1 MSTQVRPG
9 YKLTEVGVIPED
21 WDVTTIGQVVNDFR
35 GGAPLKPSEFTSTG
49 VRVLP
54 KGGVGYGGLLRVA
67 EDEWQFCSQLY
78 ADEHIN
84 NQVDNNYTI
93 IVLRDLVPSGPSI
106 GLAVRIS
113 DSNSY
118 VLAQGV
124 YGFKVSPQKLEQGY
138 IIQLS
143 NTSPYRKLM
152 NSIMVGSTQVHI
164 TNTAYKLAPIPL
176 PPLPEQ
182 RAIAAALS
190 DMDALI
196 SGLDQLIVKKRD
208 IKQAALQ
215 QLLTG
220 QQRLPGF
227 SGEWEMKRLGDIA
240 EIRDGTHQTPRYVES
255 GIPFYSVENVT
266 SGDFVNTKFISE
278 DEHRLL
284 TKSFRIEQGDILMTR
299 IGSIGDCKLV
309 DWDVD
314 ASFYVSLALLKIRNG
329 YLPEFIFHYSRSSL
343 FKKEIELNTLQ
354 SAIPKKINLGPI
366 SHVRMIIPTDP
377 AEQTAIATILSG
389 MDSEL
394 ATLETRRDKARQ
406 LKQGMMQELLTGR
419 IRLSQSSQETK
430 LCESQL
436 A

>member
-1 MSTQVRPG
+1 MSAQVRPG

-35 GGAPLKPSEFTSTG
+35 GGAPLKPSEFSSAG

-54 KGGVGYGGLLRVA
+54 KGGVCYGGLLQVA
-67 EDEWQFCSQLY
+67 EDEWQFCSQDY
-78 ADEHIN
+78 ANKHVN
-84 NQVDNNYTI
+84 NQVDNNYTV

-106 GLAVRIS
+106 GLAIRIS
-113 DSNSY
+113 DSNKY

-182 RAIAAALS
+182 RAIAAVLS

-196 SGLDQLIVKKRD
+196 CGLNRLIAKKTD
-208 IKQAALQ
+208 IKKATMQ

-220 QQRLPGF
+220 QKRIPGF
-227 SGEWEMKRLGDIA
+227 SGDWEVKLLGEVA
-240 EIRDGTHQTPRYVES
+240 EVRDGTHQTPRYVEI

-278 DEHRLL
+278 SEHRFL

-309 DWDVD
+309 DWDVN

-329 YLPEFIFHYSRSSL
+329 FIPQFICHYSRSSL
-343 FKKEIELNTLQ
+343 FQKEIELNSLQ

-366 SHVRMIIPTDP
+366 SNVRMIIPTDP
-377 AEQTAIATILSG
+377 AEQTAIAIILSD

-394 ATLETRRDKARQ
+394 TTLETRREKARQ

-419 IRLSQSSQETK
+419 IRLSQSSQEAK
-430 LCESQL
+430 LC
-436 A
+436 

>member
-1 MSTQVRPG
+1 
-9 YKLTEVGVIPED
+9 
-21 WDVTTIGQVVNDFR
+21 
-35 GGAPLKPSEFTSTG
+35 
-49 VRVLP
+49 
-54 KGGVGYGGLLRVA
+54 
-67 EDEWQFCSQLY
+67 
-78 ADEHIN
+78 
-84 NQVDNNYTI
+84 
-93 IVLRDLVPSGPSI
+93 
-106 GLAVRIS
+106 
-113 DSNSY
+113 
-118 VLAQGV
+118 
-124 YGFKVSPQKLEQGY
+124 
-138 IIQLS
+138 
-143 NTSPYRKLM
+143 
-152 NSIMVGSTQVHI
+152 
-164 TNTAYKLAPIPL
+164 
-176 PPLPEQ
+176 
-182 RAIAAALS
+182 
-190 DMDALI
+190 
-196 SGLDQLIVKKRD
+196 
-208 IKQAALQ
+208 
-215 QLLTG
+215 
-220 QQRLPGF
+220 
-227 SGEWEMKRLGDIA
+227 MKRLGDIA

-343 FKKEIELNTLQ
+343 FKKEIELNSLQ

-366 SHVRMIIPTDP
+366 SHVRMIIPTDL

-394 ATLETRRDKARQ
+394 ANLETRRDKARQ